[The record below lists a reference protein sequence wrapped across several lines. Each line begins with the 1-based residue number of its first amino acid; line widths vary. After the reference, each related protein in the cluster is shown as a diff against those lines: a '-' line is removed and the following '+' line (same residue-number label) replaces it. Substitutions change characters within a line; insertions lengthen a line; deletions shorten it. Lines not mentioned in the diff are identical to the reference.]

1 MLDRKE
7 KERIFYDKF
16 KFHNKDKHFPKKK
29 KLDID
34 FGNGFGLKVLCIAIF
49 LFLIISSFSIT
60 KTDENYSPVQS
71 TQEQQNIEDNQKTQ
85 SPKIEL
91 VTQVETSPIPSQLAI
106 IKKVNS
112 DEATLKSVLD
122 SNATQQEKD
131 KTFLIFYRNLGF
143 YIEDTLASGAISP
156 DTAIEAEQKQTVSV
170 SGITYKATYEGKNM
184 SMEIISPKTPVF
196 KTEWGFDDYSSLAIK
211 HKYLYDNYSKYLS
224 QSIKDFLLIKIK
236 EDKDR
241 QGVDYKTL
249 LYQGK
254 DYGVNMP
261 ENLKSWLANWE
272 NFMQKYPNFPLKGT
286 IQDFCN
292 AYKNKSEISREPKF
306 LMLDELN

>member
-7 KERIFYDKF
+7 KERILYGKE
-16 KFHNKDKHFPKKK
+16 
-29 KLDID
+29 D
-34 FGNGFGLKVLCIAIF
+34 FITINFSKGFVLIALCIAIF
-49 LFLIISSFSIT
+49 LFLVIVLFSIT
-60 KTDENYSPVQS
+60 KTNKNDSKVQT

-170 SGITYKATYEGKNM
+170 NGITYKATYEGKNM

-261 ENLKSWLANWE
+261 ENLKSWLVSWE
-272 NFMQKYPNFPLKGT
+272 TFMQKYPNFPLKGT

-292 AYKNKSEISREPKF
+292 AYKNNSEISREPKF